1 MPVRPR
7 ATPVAG
13 VAREAAHAVVQF
25 YLAKVQQQVTICF
38 AKEVEAEEVRLEPPV
53 FGQHGANILICSGI
67 DVKIHTAI
75 RLAERNADQL
85 FGVDNLFHT
94 LAVCAKVMF
103 LFIKMAY
110 ICNFLA

>member
-1 MPVRPR
+1 MPLLLLVW
-7 ATPVAG
+7 
-13 VAREAAHAVVQF
+13 REKQHHAVVQF